1 MTIAGQKEWL
11 MKQYQNLPGLL
22 EDHIIFNDFPKMAD
36 EFAGMVYK
44 VEGGAPVALPM
55 IALTVLAN
63 NGGLNGLFG
72 LGKKAWEAM

>member
-1 MTIAGQKEWL
+1 
-11 MKQYQNLPGLL
+11 
-22 EDHIIFNDFPKMAD
+22 MAD

-44 VEGGAPVALPM
+44 VDGGAPVALPM

-63 NGGLNGLFG
+63 NGGLANLFD

>member
-1 MTIAGQKEWL
+1 MKL

-22 EDHIIFNDFPKMAD
+22 EDHIILNDFPKMAD
-36 EFAGMVYK
+36 EFAGMVHK
-44 VEGGAPVALPM
+44 VDGGPPVALPM

-63 NGGLNGLFG
+63 NGGLANLFD